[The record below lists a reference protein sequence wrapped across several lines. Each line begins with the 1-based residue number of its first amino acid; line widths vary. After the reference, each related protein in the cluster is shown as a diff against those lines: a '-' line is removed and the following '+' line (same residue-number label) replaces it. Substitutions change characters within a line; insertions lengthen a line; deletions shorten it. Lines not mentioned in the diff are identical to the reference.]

1 MSVNS
6 FGSGDSPEEQKMARG
21 VTNRKAL
28 REAHDAAEARAAA
41 EGDVKAEKKKK
52 EPAKRTR
59 AKKEPA
65 EVRVKVQWAVFSQ
78 NLKKV
83 ATFDFNQEAQARK
96 KAEELTQSS
105 GNNHFVQKMKEPV
118 TV

>member
-1 MSVNS
+1 
-6 FGSGDSPEEQKMARG
+6 MAGR

-28 REAHDAAEARAAA
+28 REQFDAAEAR
-41 EGDVKAEKKKK
+41 DVNGEEVVEKKKK

-65 EVRVKVQWAVFSQ
+65 EIRVKVQWAVFSQ
-78 NLKKV
+78 NLKRV

-96 KAEELTQSS
+96 KAEELSQST

>member
-1 MSVNS
+1 
-6 FGSGDSPEEQKMARG
+6 MAGR

-28 REAHDAAEARAAA
+28 REAYDAAEASGGA
-41 EGDVKAEKKKK
+41 EGEEAVVETKKKK
-52 EPAKRTR
+52 EPVKRTR

-78 NLKKV
+78 NLKRV
-83 ATFDFNQEAQARK
+83 ATFDFNQEAMARK
-96 KAEELTQSS
+96 KAEELSQSS

>member
-1 MSVNS
+1 
-6 FGSGDSPEEQKMARG
+6 MAG
-21 VTNRKAL
+21 KVTNRKAL
-28 REAHDAAEARAAA
+28 REQYDAAEAL
-41 EGDVKAEKKKK
+41 EGNEVVEKKKK

-78 NLKKV
+78 NLKRV

-96 KAEELTQSS
+96 KAEELSQST

>member
-1 MSVNS
+1 
-6 FGSGDSPEEQKMARG
+6 MAGRG
-21 VTNRKAL
+21 INRKAL
-28 REAHDAAEARAAA
+28 REAYDAAEAR
-41 EGDVKAEKKKK
+41 GDMDGDATTEVKKKK
-52 EPAKRTR
+52 EPVKRTR

-78 NLKKV
+78 NLKRV
-83 ATFDFNQEAQARK
+83 ATFDFNQEAMARK

>member
-1 MSVNS
+1 
-6 FGSGDSPEEQKMARG
+6 MARG

-41 EGDVKAEKKKK
+41 EGDVKAEKK
-52 EPAKRTR
+52 
-59 AKKEPA
+59 KKEPA

-96 KAEELTQSS
+96 KAEELSQSS

>member
-1 MSVNS
+1 
-6 FGSGDSPEEQKMARG
+6 MAGR

-28 REAHDAAEARAAA
+28 REAYDAAEARGVEGEEVVA
-41 EGDVKAEKKKK
+41 ETKKKK

-78 NLKKV
+78 NLKRV
-83 ATFDFNQEAQARK
+83 ATFRLQPRSHGPQEGRRIVPIQW
-96 KAEELTQSS
+96 Q
-105 GNNHFVQKMKEPV
+105 
-118 TV
+118 

>member
-1 MSVNS
+1 
-6 FGSGDSPEEQKMARG
+6 MAGR

-28 REAHDAAEARAAA
+28 REAYDAAEARGVEGEEVVA
-41 EGDVKAEKKKK
+41 ETKKKK

-78 NLKKV
+78 NLKRV
-83 ATFDFNQEAQARK
+83 DTFDFNQEAMARK
-96 KAEELTQSS
+96 KAEELSQSS

-118 TV
+118 TA